1 MSDRATED
9 REALMQTSR
18 DWAAAVAAGDL
29 ERALSYWTDDAVVL
43 PPDQPAVV
51 GKAAI
56 RNFVMAALAVPGF
69 SITWQPER
77 AVVSVDGG
85 MGYLIERNETTFND
99 DSGTRKA
106 QNGKAVTIWQKQAD
120 GAWKCVVDTWNGN
133 PRDRVF

>member
-1 MSDRATED
+1 
-9 REALMQTSR
+9 MQTSR

-56 RNFVMAALAVPGF
+56 RNFVMSAFAIPGF
-69 SITWQPER
+69 SISWQPER
-77 AVVSVDGG
+77 AVLSIHGD
-85 MGYLIERNETTFND
+85 MGCLIERNETTFND
-99 DSGTRKA
+99 EAGTLQTQR
-106 QNGKAVTIWQKQAD
+106 GKAVTIWQRQAD
-120 GAWKCVVDTWNGN
+120 GSWKCVVDTWNGN